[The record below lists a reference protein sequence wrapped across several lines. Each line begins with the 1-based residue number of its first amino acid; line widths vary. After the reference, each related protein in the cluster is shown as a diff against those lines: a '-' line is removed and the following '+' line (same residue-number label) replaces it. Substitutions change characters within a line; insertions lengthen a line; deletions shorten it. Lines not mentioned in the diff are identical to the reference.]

1 MKIYDTISAADAAG
15 IRGISRTWCA
25 KINDEGTLEGVS
37 LHSRAA
43 LVRRKSAAKNSQA
56 KVAKQG
62 KKPRPG

>member
-1 MKIYDTISAADAAG
+1 MKIHDTISAADAAG

-43 LVRRKSAAKNSQA
+43 LVRRKSAAKHSLA
-56 KVAKQG
+56 
-62 KKPRPG
+62 